1 MSRHLLLIGLTS
13 EDQELGRAAA
23 AAAGYSAAACLTGV
37 EAAKVMLEKAT
48 ADRPG
53 VDLALL
59 EKELPDMSAP
69 AWISMIRKTRFA
81 ENLPVVVLSRQN
93 CPESRIVEV
102 FDAGADDFIQTPC
115 APQELAAR
123 IRAVVRRRAARGE
136 ESPVLEIG
144 PILLDPGARQCRVRG
159 KIAGLRPREFELL
172 DLLMRKAG
180 RTLSRPY
187 LLETIWGMDKTAN
200 TRAIDVGVSRLRQA
214 LGARAGRWIETVERY
229 GYRFKLPEG

>member
-1 MSRHLLLIGLTS
+1 MSRELLLIGLTS
-13 EDQELGRAAA
+13 EDQEASRAVAAA
-23 AAAGYSAAACLTGV
+23 VGYSASSCLTGV
-37 EAAKVMLEKAT
+37 EAAKVMLEKT
-48 ADRPG
+48 ALGRAG
-53 VDLALL
+53 VELALL
-59 EKELPDMSAP
+59 EKDLPDMSAP

-81 ENLPVVVLSRQN
+81 ENLPVVVLSRGN
-93 CPESRIVEV
+93 CPESSIVEM
-102 FDAGADDFIQTPC
+102 FDAGADDFIQMPC

-123 IRAVVRRRAARGE
+123 IRAVVRRRQAHSE
-136 ESPVLEIG
+136 ESPLLEIG

-159 KIAGLRPREFELL
+159 KIADLRPREFELL